1 MMDRKLLANYGL
13 KWNPFSLQLPPEALQ
28 RTAPIDSFCRRVE
41 NLAREGGFALVTGD
55 AGTGKSS
62 AMRLLVEHL
71 SQVRDLR
78 VGEITRPQ
86 SHMADFYRELGEL
99 FGIRLTPHNRWAGT
113 KVLASTGNAHIGS
126 VLYRPVVLVDE
137 ARRCRRRYSTS
148 CGSSSVELDS
158 KLLPTVVLA
167 GYGRLTSK
175 LRTEELVS
183 LGSRIRVRLNLE
195 PLSSQALAQVLRQGL
210 ENAGNPR
217 LMTDELIT
225 TIADHAAGNHRVL
238 MNLAADLLA
247 AAAER
252 DLSLLDEKLYF
263 ELYALPKQAP
273 REAVTDRPRR
283 SRR

>member
-1 MMDRKLLANYGL
+1 MSPTVLNEL
-13 KWNPFSLQLPPEALQ
+13 
-28 RTAPIDSFCRRVE
+28 
-41 NLAREGGFALVTGD
+41 
-55 AGTGKSS
+55 
-62 AMRLLVEHL
+62 RL
-71 SQVRDLR
+71 
-78 VGEITRPQ
+78 
-86 SHMADFYRELGEL
+86 M
-99 FGIRLTPHNRWAGT
+99 
-113 KVLASTGNAHIGS
+113 
-126 VLYRPVVLVDE
+126 
-137 ARRCRRRYSTS
+137 
-148 CGSSSVELDS
+148 SSVELDS
-158 KLLPTVVLA
+158 KLLLTVVLA
-167 GYGRLTSK
+167 GDGRLTSK